1 MDLPSYRWR
10 FAHLAALWAYGVG
23 QPVFSMLKANPE
35 FLVVR
40 GSTRWDVMVFSL
52 LLVVVPPLA
61 VVATEALASLFSYT
75 LAGALHILAIWSFS
89 FLAALQ
95 LVRLLDPE
103 RGAAL
108 LLPMVP
114 AALAAIAY
122 LRWRAFRSF
131 LSVSLVLPLIGLLGF
146 VATVPLAVDDAAGA
160 NVPVTTRIPVVLVVF
175 DEFPVSSLMRAD
187 GSLDTVRYP
196 NFATSRARRHVV
208 PAGDHGARLHD
219 ARGPGDPHGA
229 APTEG
234 RAADAEGSPG
244 QPLHLA
250 GRPVRA
256 SCQRAGDPALSV
268 ALLPTDTL

>member
-1 MDLPSYRWR
+1 MSTAAPTTPRTREMQLPSYRWR

-23 QPVFSMLKANPE
+23 QPVFSMLKGNPE

-40 GSTRWDVMVFSL
+40 GSTRWDVIVFAL
-52 LLVVVPPLA
+52 LLAFIPPLLVVA
-61 VVATEALASLFSYT
+61 SEAIVALLSRT
-75 LAGALHILAIWSFS
+75 LAGAVHVVAIWSFS
-89 FLAALQ
+89 FLVALQ

-122 LRWRAFRSF
+122 MRWRAFRSF

-160 NVPVTTRIPVVLVVF
+160 NVPVATRTPVVLVVF

-196 NFATSRARRHVV
+196 NFGRLARDGTWYPRATTVHDSTTTPSRRSSR
-208 PAGDHGARLHD
+208 DSSQ
-219 ARGPGDPHGA
+219 
-229 APTEG
+229 G
-234 RAADAEGSPG
+234 RESY
-244 QPLHLA
+244 
-250 GRPVRA
+250 RA
-256 SCQRAGDPALSV
+256 
-268 ALLPTDTL
+268 